1 VRAPIR
7 SIAVG
12 AALLARAVAR
22 ALRPTVALAAATIAL
37 LVPSAMAASAP
48 TVVLHTS
55 FSPNRLGASTTVG
68 FGFDVAG
75 PNGSVPSPLRSVSL
89 KLPPGINYLTTTLG
103 LAICQPAALL
113 EHGLAGCS
121 PNSRLGFGSAY
132 VEVPFGETS
141 GHEIPDI
148 EAVMG
153 PPHNGNIVV
162 LFYAD
167 GREPVY
173 AQLVFTGELI
183 AGTQTLGGSLN
194 AAIPL
199 VPSVPAGPPV
209 SIVRVR
215 TTIGP
220 AHLTYYERK
229 HGRTISF
236 HPRGVSLPSRCPR
249 GGFVFSAGFSFED
262 GTSTVANSTVPCP
275 PPRKPTARRGSRRL
289 SH

>member
-1 VRAPIR
+1 MRAPKRLI
-7 SIAVG
+7 VLG
-12 AALLARAVAR
+12 GVLLGC
-22 ALRPTVALAAATIAL
+22 LAAAST
-37 LVPSAMAASAP
+37 AMASA
-48 TVVLHTS
+48 TTVLHAS
-55 FSPNRLGASTTVG
+55 FSPNRLGASTTIG
-68 FGFDVAG
+68 FGFDIAG
-75 PNGSVPSPLRSVSL
+75 PDGTVPPPLRSVSL

-113 EHGLAGCS
+113 ERGLAGCS
-121 PNSRLGFGSAY
+121 PNSRLGFGTAY

-148 EAVMG
+148 QALMG

-173 AQLVFTGELI
+173 AQLVFAGELI
-183 AGTQTLGGSLN
+183 AGSQTLGGSLN

-209 SIVRVR
+209 SIVKVR

-236 HPRGVSLPSRCPR
+236 HPQGVSLPSRCPR

-262 GTSTVANSTVPCP
+262 GTSTAANSTVPCP
-275 PPRKPTARRGSRRL
+275 PPRKPAVRRGSRKS

>member
-1 VRAPIR
+1 LLAFTRFAVPCRRRAALSVA
-7 SIAVG
+7 SIAVLA
-12 AALLARAVAR
+12 AALLLAPTSTPARA
-22 ALRPTVALAAATIAL
+22 
-37 LVPSAMAASAP
+37 AP
-48 TVVLHTS
+48 GVVLHTS
-55 FSPNRLGASTTVG
+55 FTPNRLGASTTIG

-75 PNGSVPSPLRSVSL
+75 ENGTVPPPLRSLSL
-89 KLPPGINYLTTTLG
+89 RLPPGINYLTTTLG

-113 EHGLAGCS
+113 ERGLAGCS

-148 EAVMG
+148 QALMG
-153 PPHNGNIVV
+153 PPHDGNIVV

-183 AGTQTLGGSLN
+183 AGTRTLGGSLN

-209 SIVRVR
+209 SIVKVR

-220 AHLTYYERK
+220 AHLTYYEHV
-229 HGRTISF
+229 HGRTIAF
-236 HPRGVSLPSRCPR
+236 HPTGVSLPQRCPR
-249 GGFVFSAGFSFED
+249 GGFAFSAVFSFED
-262 GTSTVANSTVPCP
+262 GSRALASSTVPCP
-275 PPRKPTARRGSRRL
+275 PPRRHRAKPGSRTS

>member
-1 VRAPIR
+1 MRARKRLLGIGAVLLAC
-7 SIAVG
+7 IAVP
-12 AALLARAVAR
+12 AS
-22 ALRPTVALAAATIAL
+22 ATA
-37 LVPSAMAASAP
+37 AP

-55 FSPNRLGASTTVG
+55 FSPNRLGASTTIG
-68 FGFDVAG
+68 FGFDIAG
-75 PNGSVPSPLRSVSL
+75 PNGSIPPPLRSVSL

-113 EHGLAGCS
+113 ERGLAGCS

-148 EAVMG
+148 QALMG

-173 AQLVFTGELI
+173 AQLVFAGELI

-194 AAIPL
+194 AAVPL

-209 SIVRVR
+209 SIVNVR

-220 AHLTYYERK
+220 AHLTYYEHV

-236 HPRGVSLPSRCPR
+236 HPRGVSVPARCPR
-249 GGFVFSAGFSFED
+249 GGFVFSAAFSFDD
-262 GTSTVANSTVPCP
+262 GTSAVANSIVPCP
-275 PPRKPTARRGSRRL
+275 PPVKSKAKRGSRKP